1 MRSRRFIFISM
12 LVVFLVAGISLGSAR
27 ALDFDDYVD
36 TWYNT
41 KFKIKAVCEEFLFSQ
56 LFKASPKDNAWI
68 YIESYNDVDG
78 EFAAYL
84 VTLDEDGITWQAT
97 AITLLTQGG
106 TADDAILEL
115 DSAIDIIDGSTGDV
129 VSILSFFVRLTGK
142 EKDMALK
149 SAKLQS
155 ISGASTVDVGIAFCY
170 GLLQFKGKLKA
181 LAKVPIE
188 VFNAVFPP

>member
-1 MRSRRFIFISM
+1 MNRFTQRKQKLVIALAIGMLAVYGSLAISR
-12 LVVFLVAGISLGSAR
+12 
-27 ALDFDDYVD
+27 
-36 TWYNT
+36 
-41 KFKIKAVCEEFLFSQ
+41 
-56 LFKASPKDNAWI
+56 
-68 YIESYNDVDG
+68 
-78 EFAAYL
+78 
-84 VTLDEDGITWQAT
+84 TLA
-97 AITLLTQGG
+97 
-106 TADDAILEL
+106 ADDAILEL
-115 DSAIDIIDGSTGDV
+115 DSASDIIDGSTGDV

-181 LAKVPIE
+181 LAKVPTE